1 MIYYRDMKR
10 IPEQD
15 GRDVAYL
22 SFAQQAG
29 LAQAVGWPQARYYG
43 EEGRTVAEFLSYEA
57 VYDIN
62 PFEIGARRPETKK
75 AFRARL
81 ERIVRLTD
89 VRRFL
94 PLPLMA
100 LSNGETRRVLLA
112 RALAKGPRRLVLED
126 PEGGLDPQQRAR
138 LAAIL
143 DALRARGVT
152 VEVRGGRPSPR
163 GSGPAEVARPRPRP
177 RVRRATDAAPV
188 VEIAHLNLAFGRRVL
203 FRDFS
208 WTIRAGERWWLH
220 GANGSGKTTLMAL
233 ITGDSPLA
241 YAADVK
247 VFGQARGGGCE
258 LARIRRRMAW
268 VSPEQQA
275 YLGRA
280 PQELLDAALTGR
292 PDLLILDEPFMNMR
306 AADVPRAKR
315 RIAAFLA
322 AHPGTTAIL
331 ISHRAAEVPR
341 MFTHELN
348 LDIRM

>member
-15 GRDVAYL
+15 GRDVASL

-62 PFEIGARRPETKK
+62 PFAIGVRRPETKK

-126 PEGGLDPQQRAR
+126 PEGGLDPRQRAR

-163 GSGPAEVARPRPRP
+163 GSGPAEVARPRPRA
-177 RVRRATDAAPV
+177 RRATDAAPV

-280 PQELLDAALTGR
+280 PLELLDAALAAA
-292 PDLLILDEPFMNMR
+292 PELLILDEPFMNVR

-341 MFTHELN
+341 AFTRELN
-348 LDIRM
+348 LDNPG